1 MSRLSKI
8 FTASFVAGFTSWM
21 FINIKCQTGIDITPT
36 ALLTNILEEI
46 IRTMQSVACDTDTVN
61 FGNTMLLIWGIILSL
76 TSMFSIVPFL
86 LSGFSG
92 MVVNILG
99 YIIGIIFVYLLFN
112 GNVFGSAF
120 LFIMFMII
128 NRLLLPIIDEN
139 DDDEFNYYGSRII

>member
-1 MSRLSKI
+1 
-8 FTASFVAGFTSWM
+8 
-21 FINIKCQTGIDITPT
+21 
-36 ALLTNILEEI
+36 
-46 IRTMQSVACDTDTVN
+46 
-61 FGNTMLLIWGIILSL
+61 
-76 TSMFSIVPFL
+76 MFSIVPFL